1 MSERLFRVFI
11 HGIEAFQTHLSPGD
25 EVIANGTD
33 IGIVGAGEKSPFQ
46 TTAATAEAD
55 QRGLLTGKDAGQIK
69 LVDKRG
75 AASAPKAKPAAK
87 KKATAPKRKPA
98 AKAPAKKKS
107 AARKRSSAKK

>member
-1 MSERLFRVFI
+1 MAERLLRVFI

-33 IGIVGAGEKSPFQ
+33 IGVVQPDEKSPFT

-55 QRGLLTGKDAGQIK
+55 ERGLLTGKDAGEVK

-75 AASAPKAKPAAK
+75 AATAPKAKSEPE
-87 KKATAPKRKPA
+87 KKATAPKRK
-98 AKAPAKKKS
+98 APAKRK
-107 AARKRSSAKK
+107 AAAKTKAKA